1 VADSDDYHLHFD
13 KPVRIAEDLLYSVGD
28 LVRLHD
34 ELWYNAEP
42 ATPFRK
48 ARLGSAYYSIGMRQW
63 MIGVIVRRREQ
74 QDIVDVDLW
83 MPSLFIYDVFWSGGI
98 CLRREQH
105 EDLCVISGI

>member
-1 VADSDDYHLHFD
+1 
-13 KPVRIAEDLLYSVGD
+13 
-28 LVRLHD
+28 
-34 ELWYNAEP
+34 
-42 ATPFRK
+42 
-48 ARLGSAYYSIGMRQW
+48 